1 MSLHSAITSD
11 QLKDRFLWTHPTS
24 QQFWHST
31 GSMVSRSHFLH
42 NKYCCKNYVWLTFHA
57 QLLSGYETCFMIVIK
72 NIKKCHFASGTI
84 EFVWLPHGFIFFNQN
99 SSMLWWDCSGFFFWR
114 LCHLFMGP
122 RKFYCMIH
130 EGAKDLNLLNIFI
143 K

>member
-42 NKYCCKNYVWLTFHA
+42 NKYFSKNNVWLTFHA
-57 QLLSGYETCFMIVIK
+57 QLLSGYETCLMIVIK
-72 NIKKCHFASGTI
+72 KKIVSFSISICFWNYQILYNS
-84 EFVWLPHGFIFFNQN
+84 PHISIRNLVG
-99 SSMLWWDCSGFFFWR
+99 WR
-114 LCHLFMGP
+114 LFFRRPKFFMGP
-122 RKFYCMIH
+122 RENGFRIH
-130 EGAKDLNLLNIFI
+130 GGSFNFNLLDIYS